1 VWELMKRYQ
10 RLIGMVVAGATF
22 YAAGQRPTTSQSD
35 ISTTVEKAG
44 RKLIYRVN
52 PVYPQDLKRFY
63 IGGTVRLKVLVSP
76 RGTVESVVPLG
87 GNPALVDTS
96 IAAVKQW
103 KYTPADGTTEVTL
116 SLVFN
121 PRY

>member
-1 VWELMKRYQ
+1 MVRYKT
-10 RLIGMVVAGATF
+10 LIAIVVAGAVLH
-22 YAAGQRPTTSQSD
+22 AAGQSPSASPGAV
-35 ISTTVEKAG
+35 STTVEKTG
-44 RKLIYRVN
+44 RKLIYRVD

-63 IGGTVRLKVLVSP
+63 IGGTVRLRVVVSA

-87 GNPALVDTS
+87 GNPALVDSS

-103 KYTPADGTTEVTL
+103 KYTPADGATEVLL